1 MPTISQFWVA
11 EAVRLIQ
18 NCTILC
24 NHSANLCYQCK
35 FLISD
40 CKIVLSHFGGGKT
53 FTGKTNMV
61 AKGSA
66 NSCNISLKFDI
77 ASKMSVN

>member
-1 MPTISQFWVA
+1 MKKIRNSEWPR
-11 EAVRLIQ
+11 AVRLIP

-24 NHSANLCYQCK
+24 YHIANLCYQCK
-35 FLISD
+35 FLISH
-40 CKIVLSHFGGGKT
+40 CKIVLSHFGGRKT
-53 FTGKTNMV
+53 FTVKTKKA